1 MRPLLIIGIVI
12 SLFLHFKNQ
21 DKQSLETDTLSTSQ
35 SAIEKKL
42 PLNNP
47 VKAIEL
53 KAEEESSNFMLPV
66 AEQEEIELNNDDDE
80 VAEVDTEEEFNIPWK
95 EIEEGWRTELKD
107 YLVKNDPDNADEI
120 FKAYLAEK
128 DAPVRGPAL
137 VGSVEESSDDVIVD
151 YSDDSTSESRKEARM
166 QEILGD
172 HYKNIQ
178 ALHKEYV
185 ESIQYLNQSEVK
197 FSIAL

>member
-1 MRPLLIIGIVI
+1 MRPLLILGIVI

-35 SAIEKKL
+35 SAIQKNFPIKTPE
-42 PLNNP
+42 
-47 VKAIEL
+47 KAIEIQSD
-53 KAEEESSNFMLPV
+53 EETSNFMLPV
-66 AEQEEIELNNDDDE
+66 TEQEEIEVNSNDE
-80 VAEVDTEEEFNIPWK
+80 VAEVETEEEFNIPWK

-128 DAPVRGPAL
+128 EAPVRGPAL
-137 VGSVEESSDDVIVD
+137 MGSIEESSDDVIVD
-151 YSDDSTSESRKEARM
+151 YSDDSNSESRKEERM

-178 ALHKEYV
+178 SLHKEYV